1 MFVCSLFC
9 VFLFHAYDQIN
20 RFAPGEYQQH
30 VPNPSK
36 PQGPPHR
43 PSPKTHQQAD
53 SIRQSKPQQPQPA
66 SAPSKRFL
74 PIQAT
79 VKEPPPYLSLTPSD
93 SRFSSS
99 PISFSGDPAPVAAL
113 KCPPPNITN
122 LPLPSRS
129 SRWGPPKNPPEVSA
143 HLPIGEV
150 HALSPTAAILA
161 VPNLRPNAIKIV
173 SPLPGKRARGRATRI
188 RKWAEAMAATLDG
201 AVHVSDFELLD
212 VFDGDSGED

>member
-1 MFVCSLFC
+1 M
-9 VFLFHAYDQIN
+9 
-20 RFAPGEYQQH
+20 
-30 VPNPSK
+30 

-43 PSPKTHQQAD
+43 PSPKTHQQPA
-53 SIRQSKPQQPQPA
+53 SIRQSKLQQLQPA
-66 SAPSKRFL
+66 SAPPSKRFL

-79 VKEPPPYLSLTPSD
+79 VKEPPSYLSLAPSD
-93 SRFSSS
+93 NRISPSSISFVEDSAPAAGFESS
-99 PISFSGDPAPVAAL
+99 PS
-113 KCPPPNITN
+113 NITN
-122 LPLPSRS
+122 PPLPSRS
-129 SRWGPPKNPPEVSA
+129 SRWGPPKNSPEVSA

-150 HALSPTAAILA
+150 HALSPAAALLA